1 MPQPPLRPL
10 HSDASLNKV
19 KLDQFKRLTT
29 DDLTRSLMPGQ
40 ENCLK
45 ARPDG
50 TLLEGH
56 HRIHILRARGVD
68 VDALPREIVRR
79 PDCESKKGKC

>member
-1 MPQPPLRPL
+1 MPLPPLRPL

-19 KLDQFKRLTT
+19 KLDQLDRLTT
-29 DDLTRSLMPGQ
+29 DDLKRSLLPG
-40 ENCLK
+40 ERNCLK

-56 HRIHILRARGVD
+56 HRIHILRARGID
-68 VDALPREIVRR
+68 VDALPRDIVRKL
-79 PDCESKKGKC
+79 ESEE

>member
-1 MPQPPLRPL
+1 MRQPPLRPL
-10 HSDASLNKV
+10 HSEASLSKV
-19 KLDQFKRLTT
+19 KLKQLDRLGT
-29 DDLTRSLMPGQ
+29 DEIRRSLMPGQ

-56 HRIHILRARGVD
+56 HRIQLLRARGVD
-68 VDALPREIVRR
+68 VDALPREIVPR
-79 PDCESKKGKC
+79 PLLSE

>member
-1 MPQPPLRPL
+1 MPLPPLRLL

-19 KLDQFKRLTT
+19 KLDQLDRLTT
-29 DDLTRSLMPGQ
+29 DDLMRSLLPG
-40 ENCLK
+40 EKNCLK

-56 HRIHILRARGVD
+56 HRIHILRARGID
-68 VDALPREIVRR
+68 VDALPRDIVRK
-79 PDCESKKGKC
+79 PEWGE

>member
-10 HSDASLNKV
+10 HPSLDPA
-19 KLDQFKRLTT
+19 KLRQLDRLAT
-29 DDLTRSLMPGQ
+29 DDLVRSLAPGHP
-40 ENCLK
+40 NSLK

-56 HRIHILRARGVD
+56 HRIHILRGRGVD
-68 VDALPREIVRR
+68 VDALPREIVIKS
-79 PDCESKKGKC
+79 EI

>member
-1 MPQPPLRPL
+1 MPLPPLRPL

-19 KLDQFKRLTT
+19 KLDQLDRLTT
-29 DDLTRSLMPGQ
+29 DDLKRSLLPG
-40 ENCLK
+40 ERNCLK

-56 HRIHILRARGVD
+56 HRIHILRARGID
-68 VDALPREIVRR
+68 VDALPRDIVRK
-79 PDCESKKGKC
+79 PEWEE

>member
-1 MPQPPLRPL
+1 MPLPPLRPL

-19 KLDQFKRLTT
+19 KLDQLDRLTT
-29 DDLTRSLMPGQ
+29 DDLMRSLLPG
-40 ENCLK
+40 EKNCLK

-56 HRIHILRARGVD
+56 HRIHILRARGID
-68 VDALPREIVRR
+68 VDALPRDIVRKL
-79 PDCESKKGKC
+79 ESEE

>member
-1 MPQPPLRPL
+1 MRQPPLRPL
-10 HSDASLNKV
+10 HSGTSLNKV
-19 KLDQFKRLTT
+19 KLDQMDRLTT
-29 DDLTRSLMPGQ
+29 EELKGSLLPGK

-56 HRIHILRARGVD
+56 HRIHILRSRGVD
-68 VDALPREIVRR
+68 VDALPREILEKSG
-79 PDCESKKGKC
+79 P

>member
-1 MPQPPLRPL
+1 MPLPPLRPL

-19 KLDQFKRLTT
+19 KLDQLDRLTT
-29 DDLTRSLMPGQ
+29 DDLKRSLLPG
-40 ENCLK
+40 ERNCLK

-56 HRIHILRARGVD
+56 HRIHILRARGID
-68 VDALPREIVRR
+68 VDALPRDIVRK
-79 PDCESKKGKC
+79 PESEE